1 MFSKN
6 EILQFALENG
16 MIDESTIQEKMIMN
30 ERKKYLEKHPYAI
43 WEGRDKKWYTYLPD
57 DEKGRKMKR
66 LSSKKAIE
74 DAIVDC
80 YKELEVNPT
89 VEMVFNEWIDQ
100 KLEYKEIKK
109 QTYDKYK
116 TEFDRFFT
124 NNQYV
129 KDFHKRK
136 VKNITEDDLE
146 HFIKT
151 TIAKMELTQK
161 SYSGMRILINGIFK
175 KARKLTDISISSFM
189 KDLDISQKAFKKK
202 IVTKENE
209 IYQEGEAEQLTA
221 YLKSQKDD
229 IRCQALLLI
238 FQAGMR
244 VGELCGLKESD
255 IGEKYIHVQ
264 RTEIKYK
271 DENGKWKTEVQDIP
285 KSDAGD
291 RYIIINENAMETIRN
306 ILKIRSDGEF
316 LLSEDGKR
324 VRSNGIRRKLMR
336 CCEKVGVQYKSNH
349 KIRKTYGTMLIDGGV
364 DDSIVAEQMGHADI
378 STTRKYYYFSNK
390 SVEKKREQIFRAMN
404 Y

>member
-1 MFSKN
+1 MFHN
-6 EILQFALENG
+6 DEILKFALEND
-16 MIDESTIQEKMIMN
+16 MLDISTIQEKMKMN
-30 ERKKYLEKHPYAI
+30 ERKKYLEKHPYKI
-43 WEGRDKKWYTYLPD
+43 WKGKDGKWYTYLPD
-57 DEKGRKMKR
+57 DNQGRKMKR

-74 DAIVDC
+74 DSIVDY

-89 VEMVFNEWIDQ
+89 IESIFNEWLDQ

-189 KDLDISQKAFKKK
+189 KDLDISQKAFRKR
-202 IVTKENE
+202 VVNKENE
-209 IYQEGEAEQLTA
+209 VYQEGEAERLTD

-255 IGEKYIHVQ
+255 IGEKHIHVQ
-264 RTEIKYK
+264 RTEIKYR
-271 DENGKWKTEVQDIP
+271 DENGKWKTEVQDFP
-285 KSDAGD
+285 KSEAGD
-291 RYIIINENAMETIRN
+291 RYIIISESAMETIQNVLR
-306 ILKIRSDGEF
+306 IRSDGEF
-316 LLSEDGKR
+316 LFSENGKR
-324 VRSNGIRRKLMR
+324 VRSNGMRRKLMR
-336 CCEKVGVQYKSNH
+336 CCEKIGVQYKSNH

-364 DDSIVAEQMGHADI
+364 DDSIVAEQMGHTDI

-390 SVEKKREQIFRAMN
+390 SEDKKREQILRAMN